1 MEKRKIGVDIGGT
14 TISFIDCRARNSIQ
28 GRREMPVPADRD
40 GIVSVI
46 ASTVKDLL
54 DGGGEKPAGIGVAV
68 AGQVGKE
75 RRSVIFSPNLPF
87 KKEFPLAEKLEEAI
101 GLDVRIENDANS
113 AAIGEKIFG
122 EAKEM
127 DDFISLTLGTGIG
140 SGIFSGGRLLRGDT
154 GGGGE
159 AGHIIVNSEGPIC
172 GCGNF
177 GCLEAYSS
185 GKAIEGMAKEFT
197 GRKMTAREVCEAAER
212 GNDDATALLNYAGER
227 LGDGLVT
234 LINLF
239 NPEAIFFCGSLSSGP
254 IDYFGPALEK
264 GRMNRFGTTGEK
276 IKIEVSEL
284 SDVAGL
290 LGAAALFETGF

>member
-1 MEKRKIGVDIGGT
+1 MIGVDLGGT
-14 TISFIDCRARNSIQ
+14 TISFIDCRARNSVQ
-28 GRREMPVPADRD
+28 ARRTLPVPNNNDE
-40 GIVSVI
+40 IVSII
-46 ASTVKDLL
+46 AKTVKELL
-54 DGGGEKPAGIGVAV
+54 EKGDEKPKGIGVAV
-68 AGQVGKE
+68 AGQIEKD

-87 KKEFPLAEKLEEAI
+87 KEEFPLAEKLEDAI
-101 GLDVRIENDANS
+101 RLDVRLENDANS
-113 AAIGEKIFG
+113 AAIGEKVFG
-122 EAKEM
+122 EAVEM

-140 SGIFSGGRLLRGDT
+140 SGIFSGGRLLRGHD
-154 GGGGE
+154 GGGAE
-159 AGHIIVNSEGPIC
+159 AGHIVVNSEGPIC

-197 GRKMTAREVCEAAER
+197 GRSMTAREICEAAER

-239 NPEAIFFCGSLSSGP
+239 NPEAIFFCGSLASAP

-264 GRMNRFGTTGEK
+264 GRMNSFGTTGEK
-276 IKIEVSEL
+276 LKIEVSEI
-284 SDVAGL
+284 SDMAGL
-290 LGAAALFETGF
+290 LGAASLFEADF